1 MNTAGR
7 WRVHAVWTD
16 RYPGSVSSGIGL
28 TDKTFELRGGVA
40 RPPSAGV

>member
-7 WRVHAVWTD
+7 RGVHAVWTD

-28 TDKTFELRGGVA
+28 TDRTFELRCGVA
-40 RPPSAGV
+40 RPPSASV